1 MGANGVGASGGN
13 RNLVLLIL
21 SGNGASATV
30 LFAEH
35 ERRVTQ
41 RVRHGCEF
49 QATKN
54 PSTLNQNGGVD
65 GLHKMGDIKEKQW
78 Q

>member
-54 PSTLNQNGGVD
+54 PF
-65 GLHKMGDIKEKQW
+65 M
-78 Q
+78 